1 MAYNKTNTGSLYA
14 NNYKKKDDQPDFT
27 GSLYLDV
34 SFLQEMIEETEV
46 GELVVFAVSGWNA
59 TLPSGDPVTNLRIK
73 KPWKK
78 EDKPEQ
84 KAAPKPEPKPAPKP
98 EPEPEIDDED
108 LPF

>member
-78 EDKPEQ
+78 EDKP
-84 KAAPKPEPKPAPKP
+84 KAEPKPK
-98 EPEPEIDDED
+98 PEPEIDDEE